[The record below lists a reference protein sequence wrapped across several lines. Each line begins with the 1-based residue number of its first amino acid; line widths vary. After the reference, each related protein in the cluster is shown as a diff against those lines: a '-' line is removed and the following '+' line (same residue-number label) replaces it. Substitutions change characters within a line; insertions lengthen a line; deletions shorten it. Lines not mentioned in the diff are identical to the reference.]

1 VNGLRFLARRLVW
14 AIPTLFG
21 LITLTFFV
29 TRVLPGDPTYS
40 LTGPNP
46 SPEQIAAL
54 QAQYGFDQPLLTQ
67 YWEYIKDVARLDFG
81 TSLTTGGDV
90 ASQLVD
96 RLPATLELIVL
107 AITVA
112 VLIGVA
118 AGTLAARRAGKRTDR
133 LVRGGSSVLLSVPD
147 FWFGLLLLYV
157 FYFQLGWAPPPIGQV
172 GPSDA
177 QPIDVTGAVL
187 FDSVITLN
195 PSAFMAAFSHA
206 VLPVL
211 SLGILLSAPIARLT
225 RSAMAEAL
233 SADYIGFGRACGL
246 PQRTLSWYA
255 LRAALPPVVTYVGIA
270 FSLLLGGAVL
280 IESIFS
286 WGGAAQYAAD
296 AIAQNDFDP
305 IQGFVFVAG
314 VVSIVVFLIVDVLY
328 MVLDPRVKL

>member
-1 VNGLRFLARRLVW
+1 VTGLRFLGRRLVW

-40 LTGPNP
+40 LAGPNP
-46 SPEQIAAL
+46 SPEQVAAL
-54 QAQYGFDQPLLTQ
+54 RAQYGFDQPLLTQ
-67 YWEYIKDVARLDFG
+67 YWTYLKDVAHLDFG

-90 ASQLVD
+90 ASQLLD
-96 RLPATLELIVL
+96 RLPATLELIAL
-107 AITVA
+107 AIGVA
-112 VLIGVA
+112 VVIGLA
-118 AGTLAARRAGKRTDR
+118 AGTLAARRANRSTDR
-133 LVRGGSSVLLSVPD
+133 VVRGGSSVLLSIPD

-157 FYFQLGWAPPPIGQV
+157 FFFRLGWAPAPVGQV
-172 GPSDA
+172 GASDP
-177 QPIDVTGAVL
+177 QPAHVTGAVL
-187 FDSVITLN
+187 FDSIITLN

-206 VLPVL
+206 ALPVL

-225 RSAMAEAL
+225 RSATTEVL
-233 SADYIGFGRACGL
+233 SADFIAFGRACGL
-246 PQRTLSWYA
+246 SQRTLSWYA

-280 IESIFS
+280 IETIFS

-328 MVLDPRVKL
+328 MLLDPRVKL